1 MSDWK
6 LPLDQLRQPIELE
19 EDYDGHLYAPIEDVT
34 ERLNQVFDGLWD
46 VEILER
52 DFLEQTDETL
62 VKVRVTFH
70 TLEGVPNIVKEA
82 LGGNKVVRLNKNN
95 EIKSLTDSFESA
107 VSQGIKRAA
116 KRIEVALRKQ
126 FQNPALNNNE
136 PTRNTSN
143 NQSSSQNQND
153 RSKSNGD
160 DLDRNKILKKV
171 EQVRKDRGLNER
183 EAKTMMVNSFNKA
196 GTKDC
201 STKQLKEF
209 LEILQKKRCEECR
222 EEISKKVVGFCKNN
236 ENRFDGKILCMN
248 CQKEY

>member
-1 MSDWK
+1 VSDWK

-34 ERLNQVFDGLWD
+34 ERLNQVFNGLWD

-52 DFLEQTDETL
+52 DFLEQTDETM

-70 TLEGVPNIVKEA
+70 TPEGYPDIIKEA
-82 LGGNKVVRLNKNN
+82 LGGNKVVRLKKSG

-107 VSQGIKRAA
+107 VSQGIKRAG

-136 PTRNTSN
+136 PTRNTSD
-143 NQSSSQNQND
+143 NQSSNQKQSD
-153 RSKSNGD
+153 KSSSNGD
-160 DLDRNKILKKV
+160 DLDRDKIIDSITKARKK
-171 EQVRKDRGLNER
+171 RGLESR
-183 EAKTMMVNSFNKA
+183 EAKTKMVNCLNKA

-201 STKQLKEF
+201 SSKQLQEF
-209 LEILQKKRCEECR
+209 LEVLQKKRCEECR
-222 EEISKKVVGFCKNN
+222 EKISKKVVNFCENN
-236 ENRFDGKILCMN
+236 KDRFEGKILCME
-248 CQKEY
+248 CQKGY